1 MISCPSV
8 EKRVIRTHYNLATPF
23 YRLLWG
29 RHIHHGLW
37 EGSESPAE
45 AQLKL
50 TQTLSREAGL
60 QGGERVLDVG
70 CGMGGSSIYLA
81 KTLGCHV
88 TGITLSSVQRRWAS
102 VAARL
107 NGVGGKTRFLATDA
121 ESVEFEPASFD
132 AVWSVE
138 CTEHLFDKPAFFRRV
153 AGWLR
158 PGGRVAICAWQAGDG
173 HLTADAERQV
183 YDVCEGFFCPSLGS
197 SEDYRGWFTD
207 AGLHIDRYFDWTSRV
222 AQTWE
227 ICERRARFT
236 GVHLLARWIDKD
248 QLMFLERFRTILR
261 AYQSGAMT
269 YGCWVATKP
278 GGGPSD
284 STAATAAT
292 PLAATA
298 SA

>member
-107 NGVGGKTRFLATDA
+107 NGVGGKTPLSGHRRRERRLRARVVRCG
-121 ESVEFEPASFD
+121 VE
-132 AVWSVE
+132 
-138 CTEHLFDKPAFFRRV
+138 RRV
-153 AGWLR
+153 HR
-158 PGGRVAICAWQAGDG
+158 
-173 HLTADAERQV
+173 
-183 YDVCEGFFCPSLGS
+183 
-197 SEDYRGWFTD
+197 
-207 AGLHIDRYFDWTSRV
+207 TSVR
-222 AQTWE
+222 
-227 ICERRARFT
+227 
-236 GVHLLARWIDKD
+236 
-248 QLMFLERFRTILR
+248 
-261 AYQSGAMT
+261 
-269 YGCWVATKP
+269 
-278 GGGPSD
+278 
-284 STAATAAT
+284 
-292 PLAATA
+292 
-298 SA
+298 

>member
-107 NGVGGKTRFLATDA
+107 NGVGRKTRFLATDA

-173 HLTADAERQV
+173 HLTADAERQ
-183 YDVCEGFFCPSLGS
+183 CTTSARGS
-197 SEDYRGWFTD
+197 SAR
-207 AGLHIDRYFDWTSRV
+207 R
-222 AQTWE
+222 WE
-227 ICERRARFT
+227 A
-236 GVHLLARWIDKD
+236 A
-248 QLMFLERFRTILR
+248 RTIAAGSPTRDCTSIAISIGR
-261 AYQSGAMT
+261 AGWRKRGKSAS
-269 YGCWVATKP
+269 
-278 GGGPSD
+278 GGPALPVSICWRGG
-284 STAATAAT
+284 STRIN
-292 PLAATA
+292 
-298 SA
+298 

>member
-1 MISCPSV
+1 M
-8 EKRVIRTHYNLATPF
+8 
-23 YRLLWG
+23 
-29 RHIHHGLW
+29 
-37 EGSESPAE
+37 
-45 AQLKL
+45 KL

-173 HLTADAERQV
+173 QLTADAERQV
-183 YDVCEGFFCPSLGS
+183 FDVCEGFFCPSLGS

-207 AGLHIDRYFDWTSRV
+207 AGMHVDRYFDWTSRV
-222 AQTWE
+222 AKTWE

-278 GGGPSD
+278 GGAATD

-292 PLAATA
+292 PLAVTT